1 MYHLQSRLKLEQSK
15 IIVYVM
21 FLVVFASVTARTQST
36 DIEYPTPLGSNEV
49 TATIEPLDIGDPRQT
64 HHYYAFTGT
73 QGDLVMT
80 VVSKNLNGDVDI
92 FTAGGLRP
100 LVKVSLYAT
109 ESSSRAS
116 KTVFLHSR
124 EPLILRIEARTPND
138 EAGEYKISFSGG
150 FEPSQNLV
158 AEGSE
163 KTRGNTPTSRSS
175 GTRRVTSVGA
185 TIEEPRRQPEPA
197 PTEES
202 SRQPVTPTA
211 KPSPSPEAGGTRGG
225 SEEAA
230 STPVKPPARRPATGR
245 TSGGKRPASGSK
257 TARTRPA
264 TEASKTTPATP
275 AGKSSS
281 TKANAPPA
289 TAKQE
294 LPVVPSARLIV
305 ELKDGTRIEQS
316 MGTIRRVTID
326 NGQIVVIHNNGRI
339 ERVPMAN
346 VLRMAVEP

>member
-1 MYHLQSRLKLEQSK
+1 MYHPQSRLKLGQNS
-15 IIVYVM
+15 IILYVVFLVM
-21 FLVVFASVTARTQST
+21 FATVTARTQST
-36 DIEYPTPLGSNEV
+36 EIEYPTPLRSNQV

-73 QGDLVMT
+73 QGDLIIT

-100 LVKVSLYAT
+100 LVKISLYAT

-124 EPLILRIEARTPND
+124 EPLILRVEARTPND
-138 EAGEYKISFSGG
+138 DAGEYNISFGGG

-158 AEGSE
+158 AEGKE
-163 KTRGNTPTSRSS
+163 GTRGNTATSRST

-185 TIEEPRRQPEPA
+185 TIEEPRPQPEPA
-197 PTEES
+197 ATAES
-202 SRQPVTPTA
+202 SEKPVTPT
-211 KPSPSPEAGGTRGG
+211 PSPSPEVGGKSGG
-225 SEEAA
+225 DEEAA
-230 STPVKPPARRPATGR
+230 STPVKPPVPKPATRKSGGGRRP
-245 TSGGKRPASGSK
+245 PSGSK
-257 TARTRPA
+257 SPRSRPA
-264 TEASKTTPATP
+264 TEAAKTTPANP

-281 TKANAPPA
+281 TKTNVPPA
-289 TAKQE
+289 VAKKE
-294 LPVVPSARLIV
+294 LPIAPSARLIV
-305 ELKDGTRIEQS
+305 ELKDGSRIEQS

-339 ERVPMAN
+339 ERVPMTN

>member
-1 MYHLQSRLKLEQSK
+1 MYHPQSRLKLGQNS
-15 IIVYVM
+15 IIFYVVFLVM
-21 FLVVFASVTARTQST
+21 FATVTARTQST
-36 DIEYPTPLGSNEV
+36 EIEYPTPLGSNQV

-64 HHYYAFTGT
+64 HHYFAFTGT
-73 QGDLVMT
+73 QGDLIIT

-100 LVKVSLYAT
+100 LVKISLYAT

-124 EPLILRIEARTPND
+124 EPLILRVEARTPND
-138 EAGEYKISFSGG
+138 DAGEYNISFGGG

-158 AEGSE
+158 AEGRE
-163 KTRGNTPTSRSS
+163 ATRGNAATSRST

-185 TIEEPRRQPEPA
+185 TIEEPRPQPEPA
-197 PTEES
+197 ATEES
-202 SRQPVTPTA
+202 SKKPVTAT
-211 KPSPSPEAGGTRGG
+211 PSPSPEVGGKRGG

-230 STPVKPPARRPATGR
+230 STPVKPPVRKPATGR
-245 TSGGKRPASGSK
+245 TNGRRPASGSK
-257 TARTRPA
+257 APRTRPA
-264 TEASKTTPATP
+264 TEAAKTTPANP

-281 TKANAPPA
+281 TKTNVPPA
-289 TAKQE
+289 AAKQE

-339 ERVPMAN
+339 ERVPMTN